1 MDILDRAGF
10 PVVVAHFNHRLR
22 TESDV
27 EVLAV
32 REIADARGLPF
43 FSETGEVAVYAG
55 EHRLSIEEAGREL
68 RYRFLF
74 RVAGEHGA
82 QAVAVGHNADDQV
95 ETFLM
100 HLLRGAGLPGLKGM
114 QFRTLPNPWSE
125 EIPLVRPLLSVWRE
139 EITQYNTK
147 RELEPLQDLSNFD
160 TTYFRNRLRHE
171 LIPFLQDYN
180 PAIKKVLWRTADV
193 LRGDFEVLSRATSR
207 AWSNAVLEQYLDSV
221 SFAVEALKNLP
232 VGLQRLVFLHAIGQ
246 LRPDLRDVGFDAVER
261 ALKFLNSPTQTGRAD
276 LIGGLYL
283 LLEVDQLWLAD
294 WKGNL
299 PVGDWP
305 WTSTEQEM
313 PVQVPSSLGIGGSW
327 RLIVEQAEDAG
338 EEIKRALE
346 NRDAY
351 RAWVDPDSLQAPLT
365 VRTRRPGDRFEPLGM
380 EGHSVKLSDFMINEK
395 IPQRARS
402 TWPVLVSGDRIVW
415 VPGLRLGEPFKL
427 RKDSTRAIRLQLGKN
442 SER

>member
-1 MDILDRAGF
+1 MYKRVTGISRQVCKLAHGSPVLLGF
-10 PVVVAHFNHRLR
+10 
-22 TESDV
+22 S
-27 EVLAV
+27 
-32 REIADARGLPF
+32 
-43 FSETGEVAVYAG
+43 
-55 EHRLSIEEAGREL
+55 GREL

>member
-1 MDILDRAGF
+1 
-10 PVVVAHFNHRLR
+10 
-22 TESDV
+22 
-27 EVLAV
+27 
-32 REIADARGLPF
+32 
-43 FSETGEVAVYAG
+43 
-55 EHRLSIEEAGREL
+55 
-68 RYRFLF
+68 
-74 RVAGEHGA
+74 
-82 QAVAVGHNADDQV
+82 
-95 ETFLM
+95 
-100 HLLRGAGLPGLKGM
+100 M